1 MSGGAIKLLF
11 QIVAIVRWS
20 CGQNSNMITI
30 LTNVMSI
37 GITDRHPIFFQ
48 LFLHYSIMNTS
59 IVIQAKSLC
68 QFLYETVRYK

>member
-1 MSGGAIKLLF
+1 MLGGAIKLLF

-37 GITDRHPIFFQ
+37 GITDRHPIFSIIFT
-48 LFLHYSIMNTS
+48 LFHNEYFHSNTS
-59 IVIQAKSLC
+59 EEPVSISLRNR
-68 QFLYETVRYK
+68 EV